1 MDFDWIA
8 NLNYLVL
15 FLSVCTLFIGYRKGV
30 ALCKNN
36 PSSSKIGA
44 IPSLLTSGGVLCT
57 FLGIALGLLNFD
69 TEDLNNSISI
79 LLSGLTLAFWSSIV
93 GMMFS
98 MMFKTRWLPEHHK
111 ALSQLTPDDMQKVLL
126 SQLSESER
134 ANSAAK
140 GRHQDNQKLLTDL
153 LDEIRMIKSVSVD
166 GNLQSKNSLSHLTD
180 EINQFASKVSSQ
192 TSQQVALSL
201 QSSIESF
208 NQGLMGQFGSNFKR
222 LDDSV
227 VKMLEWQQQYT
238 IQIEQLTNAFE
249 LTVESLAAT
258 EQSVESI
265 SDHTQSIPNT
275 MKQFTQTADMWNQ
288 QISELDLRLS
298 AFSSMREKAIEA
310 MPEIQQRLDELGMR
324 MEKSV
329 LNTCESLEKGV
340 LKASTELQEKALA
353 MSEKLVDASSGIGSD
368 LSNASGQIESMTNH
382 LASSAENIQTIMQD
396 SIGQLEGTLNSLL
409 KGTKEDVLD
418 ISKTLSNVNESLID
432 KHREQLDKTG
442 KLLTSAHDAIDKKID
457 DSLSKQMKGSLQVQ
471 KTIESDLIKS
481 STVFQQNIQFEL
493 EQVLNHLGRGLLDIT
508 EEFSKSALRLNKELQ
523 NLQPKEVPEEVS

>member
-1 MDFDWIA
+1 
-8 NLNYLVL
+8 
-15 FLSVCTLFIGYRKGV
+15 
-30 ALCKNN
+30 
-36 PSSSKIGA
+36 
-44 IPSLLTSGGVLCT
+44 
-57 FLGIALGLLNFD
+57 
-69 TEDLNNSISI
+69 
-79 LLSGLTLAFWSSIV
+79 
-93 GMMFS
+93 
-98 MMFKTRWLPEHHK
+98 
-111 ALSQLTPDDMQKVLL
+111 
-126 SQLSESER
+126 
-134 ANSAAK
+134 
-140 GRHQDNQKLLTDL
+140 
-153 LDEIRMIKSVSVD
+153 
-166 GNLQSKNSLSHLTD
+166 
-180 EINQFASKVSSQ
+180 
-192 TSQQVALSL
+192 
-201 QSSIESF
+201 
-208 NQGLMGQFGSNFKR
+208 MGQFGSNFKR

-258 EQSVESI
+258 EQSIESI

-298 AFSSMREKAIEA
+298 AFSSMRDKAIEA

-508 EEFSKSALRLNKELQ
+508 EEFSKSALKLNKELQ